1 MSRLNI
7 FLKDKNK
14 KSSFKLLYEL
24 ARFSWVKNELPQVY
38 IGKRLYR
45 KEVENYL
52 DYLSSKEIDK
62 ITNSKILHKP
72 IYSGILRNKLF
83 FAYHLEHLDL
93 PTPKLMGYNFGSFF
107 VFNGIKTAVANT
119 ETARSFFK
127 NYLEAHKLK
136 GIFIK
141 PLDDNGGKGCHLLT
155 RGNLTEKLEE
165 HGSTFL
171 NGNFIYQK
179 VVIQHD
185 DINKIY
191 SHSINTIRFTTF
203 MDTIGKTH
211 ILSAMMRFGNNGS
224 VVDNS
229 SSGGFYVNIDLANGQ
244 LKGKGNQAM
253 KHGGNIFESHPE
265 TGFKLDGFKIP
276 YYIEACA
283 LIGQVNQ
290 SIPERIVGWDIAI
303 ATDGPV
309 LIEGNDN
316 NSWFGVDIAHGGL
329 LKNPLMSEILNEA

>member
-14 KSSFKLLYEL
+14 KSFFKLLYEL
-24 ARFSWVKNELPQVY
+24 AHFSWVKKELPQVY

-45 KEVENYL
+45 KEIENYL

-62 ITNSKILHKP
+62 ITNSKTLHEP
-72 IYSGILRNKLF
+72 LYSGILRNKLF
-83 FAYHLEHLDL
+83 FAYHLDHLHI
-93 PTPKLMGYNFGSFF
+93 PTPELLGYNFDNFF
-107 VFNGIKTAVANT
+107 VLNGIKTNILNT
-119 ETARSFFK
+119 ETAYSFFK
-127 NYLEAHKLK
+127 NFLEVNNIPS
-136 GIFIK
+136 IFIK

-155 RGNLTEKLEE
+155 MDNLKKKLEE
-165 HGSTFL
+165 QGASLL

-179 VVIQHD
+179 VVTQHAG
-185 DINKIY
+185 INQIY

-203 MDTIGKTH
+203 MDTQGKTH

-229 SSGGFYVNIDLANGQ
+229 SSGGFYVNVDLENGQ

-253 KHGGNIFESHPE
+253 KHGGNIFITHPE

-276 YYIEACA
+276 YYDEACI
-283 LIGQVNQ
+283 LIEQVNQ

-303 ATDGPV
+303 ATNGPV

-329 LKNPLMSEILNEA
+329 LKNPLLKEILKEA